1 MEQSVKKLAELM
13 KKMQTDRAAER
24 ATDRENFNAL
34 KTSLDANTEAMK
46 ELVGWGPRVDSK
58 VEDLK
63 GSVEEL
69 RVKVDLIAQKQE
81 EMRNPAYKVFQH
93 EEIDLT
99 KPAVAHLTAPPMGAA
114 SGPNG
119 HHDDFIHRS
128 IGHGV
133 VITIAPTPV
142 KGANNA
148 LDITPVSFTLGGNS
162 HASSDSSVSLMNM
175 SFLSLNLMVVV
186 LDCGERSVKLT
197 LSCMLCPIVFK

>member
-1 MEQSVKKLAELM
+1 
-13 KKMQTDRAAER
+13 
-24 ATDRENFNAL
+24 
-34 KTSLDANTEAMK
+34 
-46 ELVGWGPRVDSK
+46 
-58 VEDLK
+58 
-63 GSVEEL
+63 
-69 RVKVDLIAQKQE
+69 
-81 EMRNPAYKVFQH
+81 
-93 EEIDLT
+93 
-99 KPAVAHLTAPPMGAA
+99 MGAA

-133 VITIAPTPV
+133 VITIAPTPI